1 MPFLPPDKQSQGTE
15 GDRDKTETKLL
26 RPRAS
31 LMPTVYLAT
40 SSAGLLITQCRIG
53 QRKPA
58 YTRSQLG
65 RSSRRS
71 RAAIA
76 PPPPPP
82 PPSRRQRTTATGGRR
97 PTTSCWRQ
105 EQVPG
110 RAGPGAAAR
119 AAAGGGPR
127 GRAAAAAAATRLRL
141 ARLSSAATAT
151 ATLS

>member
-15 GDRDKTETKLL
+15 GDRDKTETKPL

-31 LMPTVYLAT
+31 LMPTVCLAS

-76 PPPPPP
+76 PPPPP

>member
-76 PPPPPP
+76 PPPPPT
-82 PPSRRQRTTATGGRR
+82 PSRRQRTMATGGRR

-119 AAAGGGPR
+119 AAA
-127 GRAAAAAAATRLRL
+127 AATRLRL
-141 ARLSSAATAT
+141 ARRSSAATAT